1 MRRRN
6 WFQLQLHQVC
16 PSSPSPSSPSSPL
29 FFFFFCF
36 FGRRRWRKVV
46 GEEECRGVGENRR
59 SSMSGKKKRELRL
72 LRPNPKR
79 HHFGLVCILKKK
91 SKHPKTTSFW
101 GSCFFFFCKYTS
113 KTKSFWASSN
123 KNDVV
128 LCIQTL
134 SLVKTPQI
142 HFQSWIEGERR
153 RRRLKEV
160 FFFIFPIFI
169 VKKILKKVEKHS
181 QKILKNREKKF
192 QKKL

>member
-16 PSSPSPSSPSSPL
+16 PSSPSSPSSPL
-29 FFFFFCF
+29 LFFIFCF

-46 GEEECRGVGENRR
+46 GEERRGVGENRR

-79 HHFGLVCILKKK
+79 RHFGLVCIFFFKNQNTPERR
-91 SKHPKTTSFW
+91 HFGVP
-101 GSCFFFFCKYTS
+101 FFFFFKYTS

-123 KNDVV
+123 KNDIV
-128 LCIQTL
+128 LCIRTL

-142 HFQSWIEGERR
+142 HFQVG
-153 RRRLKEV
+153 LKGKEEEEDSKRY

-181 QKILKNREKKF
+181 QKILKNRKKKF